1 MAKMKQ
7 SLMGSGFVE
16 TRPKKLGKDSE
27 NTRSSAQLLEI
38 KQENVIVA
46 KGDDKDGAISS
57 TSKGTLCNE

>member
-7 SLMGSGFVE
+7 SLMSSGFVE

-27 NTRSSAQLLEI
+27 NTRSSVQLLEI
-38 KQENVIVA
+38 KHENVIEA
-46 KGDDKDGAISS
+46 KGDDKDSAISS

>member
-1 MAKMKQ
+1 MQ
-7 SLMGSGFVE
+7 D
-16 TRPKKLGKDSE
+16 PKKLGKDSE

-38 KQENVIVA
+38 KHENVIEA